1 MNNAS
6 KMEAAAAAKK
16 RQQQQ
21 KSSSSSSSTS
31 STSSSRRSTT
41 TNIAN
46 LFATQT
52 AREKVRAIAQAAPD
66 ASAAVTALSEH
77 AVSLHVQLGETQ
89 RITKAKEDE
98 ESRTAKSMLK
108 MRTKIAELTA
118 DPSQGTADDCI
129 LQLVGKG
136 FGCPRT
142 MRLHSA
148 EWRNK
153 IMAEYGTDVRK
164 ARQMVEHLA
173 SRFNIQMEGP
183 LAPAT
188 RRCKCSTACASGSA
202 PCASPTT
209 AATPTP
215 HAPPTNIHCV
225 ICINYM

>member
-1 MNNAS
+1 M
-6 KMEAAAAAKK
+6 
-16 RQQQQ
+16 
-21 KSSSSSSSTS
+21 
-31 STSSSRRSTT
+31 
-41 TNIAN
+41 
-46 LFATQT
+46 
-52 AREKVRAIAQAAPD
+52 
-66 ASAAVTALSEH
+66 
-77 AVSLHVQLGETQ
+77 SLHVQLGETQ

-108 MRTKIAELTA
+108 MRTKIVELTA

-188 RRCKCSTACASGSA
+188 RRCKCSRRARVVRL
-202 PCASPTT
+202 
-209 AATPTP
+209 
-215 HAPPTNIHCV
+215 HARRLQRPLPQRRTRRLPIYIV
-225 ICINYM
+225 